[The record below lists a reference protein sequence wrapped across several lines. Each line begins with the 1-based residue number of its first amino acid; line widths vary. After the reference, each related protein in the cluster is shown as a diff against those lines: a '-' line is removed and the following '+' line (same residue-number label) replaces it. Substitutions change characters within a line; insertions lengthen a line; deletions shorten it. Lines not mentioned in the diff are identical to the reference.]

1 MCEGSGCKMIENKKV
16 MAQNILR
23 YMNLKEKSR
32 NEVCKDLGLSY
43 STFSEWVS
51 GKKYPRIDKIE
62 IMANYFGCEKS
73 DLIEEKT
80 AEQLHMEKK
89 NDILSDIILTLRED
103 SELLDIVECITKLD
117 ADKRTAIKSLISA
130 FSTSDK

>member
-1 MCEGSGCKMIENKKV
+1 MLENKKV

-23 YMNLKEKSR
+23 YMKQKDKSR
-32 NEVCKDLGLSY
+32 QDVCKALDLSY

-62 IMANYFGCEKS
+62 LLANYFGCEKS

-80 AEQLHMEKK
+80 EEQLYIEKQ

-103 SELLDIVECITKLD
+103 NELLDIVEKITKLD
-117 ADKRTAIKSLISA
+117 AEKRAALKPLINA
-130 FSTSDK
+130 FSTTDK

>member
-1 MCEGSGCKMIENKKV
+1 
-16 MAQNILR
+16 MATWSKEVFAKNLR
-23 YMNLKEKSR
+23 HYMERKEISQKELAVIVGVSAPTI
-32 NEVCKDLGLSY
+32 NEWIKA
-43 STFSEWVS
+43 
-51 GKKYPRIDKIE
+51 KKYPRIDKID
-62 IMANYFGCEKS
+62 ILSNYFGCLKS

-80 AEQLHMEKK
+80 EEQLHIEKK

-130 FSTSDK
+130 FSTTDK

>member
-1 MCEGSGCKMIENKKV
+1 MLENKKV
-16 MAQNILR
+16 MAKNILR
-23 YMNLKEKSR
+23 YMDLRQKSR
-32 NEVCKDLGLSY
+32 QDVCKDLGFSY

-62 IMANYFGCEKS
+62 IMSNYFGCEKS

-80 AEQLHMEKK
+80 EEQLHMEKK
-89 NDILSDIILTLRED
+89 NDILTDIILTLRED
-103 SELLDIVECITKLD
+103 NELLEIVESITKLD

-130 FSTSDK
+130 FSTTDK

>member
-1 MCEGSGCKMIENKKV
+1 MMENKKV

-23 YMNLKEKSR
+23 YMKLKDKSR
-32 NEVCKDLGLSY
+32 HEVCKDLGLSY

-51 GKKYPRIDKIE
+51 AKKYPRIDKIE
-62 IMANYFGCEKS
+62 LMANYFRCEKS

-80 AEQLHMEKK
+80 AEQIQMEEK

-103 SELLDIVECITKLD
+103 NELLDIVDSITKLD
-117 ADKRTAIKSLISA
+117 ADKRNVLKSFLGT
-130 FSTSDK
+130 FLTDK

>member
-1 MCEGSGCKMIENKKV
+1 MIENKKV

>member
-1 MCEGSGCKMIENKKV
+1 
-16 MAQNILR
+16 MAKNILR
-23 YMNLKEKSR
+23 YMDLRQKSR
-32 NEVCKDLGLSY
+32 QDVCKDLGFSY

-62 IMANYFGCEKS
+62 IMSNYFGCEKS

-80 AEQLHMEKK
+80 EEQLHIEKK
-89 NDILSDIILTLRED
+89 NDAVADIILTLRED
-103 SELLDIVECITKLD
+103 SELLDIVESITKLD

-130 FSTSDK
+130 FSSTDK

>member
-1 MCEGSGCKMIENKKV
+1 MLENKKV

-23 YMNLKEKSR
+23 YMKQKDKSR
-32 NEVCKDLGLSY
+32 QDVCKALDLSY

-62 IMANYFGCEKS
+62 LLANYFGCEKS

-80 AEQLHMEKK
+80 EEQLYIEKQ

-103 SELLDIVECITKLD
+103 SELLDIVEKITKLD
-117 ADKRTAIKSLISA
+117 AEKRAALKPLIDA
-130 FSTSDK
+130 FSTTDK

>member
-1 MCEGSGCKMIENKKV
+1 MLENKKV
-16 MAQNILR
+16 MAKNILR
-23 YMNLKEKSR
+23 YMDLRQKSR
-32 NEVCKDLGLSY
+32 QDVCKDLGFSY

-62 IMANYFGCEKS
+62 IMSNYFGCEKS

-80 AEQLHMEKK
+80 EEQLHIEKK
-89 NDILSDIILTLRED
+89 NDAIADIILILRED
-103 SELLDIVECITKLD
+103 SELLDIVESITKLD

-130 FSTSDK
+130 FSSTDK